1 MFSFLQKQW
10 FLIGIA
16 GASLLG
22 YFYPEL
28 GASIRDYDIV
38 GLGVFLAFFA
48 TGLCLETR
56 TILRQITSVRAP
68 LAAVLSSL
76 VLYPVFAWLIS
87 LPLLPYEFVIGV
99 CIIGTGPVTVSSGT
113 ILTAIARG
121 NVPLSIVICIST
133 SFLAIFTIPVILNV
147 LLSVGTDIELP
158 VLGMLMGLVLKVLVP
173 IVMGQVLRPFLLF
186 VIKRYEHQM
195 SIFQSCIIVLIIFNV
210 VSSSAE
216 NITQAGS
223 TIVGITLF
231 VVCLHFLMLFINHLI
246 AGLIKL
252 DRASTIAFTIHTSQK
267 TLTVSYIVW
276 ANYFSADY
284 PMAFIPAII
293 CQLTQMTVGTFVAEY
308 FKKTQNRNS

>member
-1 MFSFLQKQW
+1 MILFLQKQW

-16 GASLLG
+16 AASLLG
-22 YFYPEL
+22 YFYPEF
-28 GASIRDYDIV
+28 GASVRDYDV
-38 GLGVFLAFFA
+38 VSLGVFLAFFA

-68 LAAVLSSL
+68 IAAVLSSL
-76 VLYPVFAWLIS
+76 ALYPVIAWLLS

-99 CIIGTGPVTVSSGT
+99 CIVGTGPVTVSSGT

-121 NVPLSIVICIST
+121 NVPLSILICIST

-158 VLGMLMGLVLKVLVP
+158 VLGMLKGLVLKVLVP
-173 IVMGQVLRPFLLF
+173 IVMGQLLRPFLHI
-186 VIKRYEHQM
+186 VVKRYDHQL

-210 VSSSAE
+210 ISSSAE
-216 NITQAGS
+216 NITQAGT

-231 VVCLHFLMLFINHLI
+231 LVCLHFLMLAVNYMI
-246 AGLIKL
+246 AGLIRL

-276 ANYFSADY
+276 AGYFSADY

-293 CQLTQMTVGTFVAEY
+293 CQLIQMTAGTFVAEY
-308 FKKTQNRNS
+308 FKKVH